1 MATPCDPLA
10 TAMKIRITR
19 KAWGE
24 AVILR
29 DITLEIGPREAVA
42 LLGPSGIG
50 KSTLLRIVAGLDTGF
65 EGNVTDAGRIAM
77 AFQEPTLLPWR
88 SVRDNLTLTT
98 NCTPGEADALLQAVG
113 LPDAGARFPNTLS
126 LGQARRIS
134 LARAFAMRPD
144 TLLLDEPFASLDRE
158 AAARMLALLLDLLR
172 DHPARL
178 ILVTHDPM
186 EAARLA
192 TRVLTLGG
200 TPATVQRERYLDES
214 PADRDEAR
222 IMQLLTTL

>member
-1 MATPCDPLA
+1 MGTPRDPVA
-10 TAMKIRITR
+10 AAMRVEVAR

-29 DITLEIGPREAVA
+29 DIALEIGPRESVA

-50 KSTLLRIVAGLDTGF
+50 KSTLLRIIAGLDEGF
-65 EGNVTDAGRIAM
+65 EGRVTGAGRIAM

-98 NCTPGEADALLQAVG
+98 ECTTDEADTLLRAVG
-113 LPDAGARFPNTLS
+113 LPEAAPRFPNTLS
-126 LGQARRIS
+126 LGQARRVS

-144 TLLLDEPFASLDRE
+144 TLLLDEPFASLDRD
-158 AAARMLALLLDLLR
+158 AAGRMQALLLDLLCE
-172 DHPARL
+172 HPARL
-178 ILVTHDPM
+178 LLVTHDPM

-192 TRVLTLGG
+192 TRVLTLDG
-200 TPATVQRERYLDES
+200 TPATMHHERLFDDP
-214 PADRDEAR
+214 PATRSDAQIAHLAAE
-222 IMQLLTTL
+222 L

>member
-1 MATPCDPLA
+1 M
-10 TAMKIRITR
+10 RIEVAR

-29 DITLEIGPREAVA
+29 DIALEVGPREAVA

-50 KSTLLRIVAGLDTGF
+50 KSTLLRIIAGLDTDY
-65 EGNVTDAGRIAM
+65 EGHVTGAGRIAM

-88 SVRDNLTLTT
+88 SVRDNLTLTAK
-98 NCTPGEADALLQAVG
+98 CTPEEADALLLAVG
-113 LPDAGARFPNTLS
+113 LPEAGPRFPNTLS
-126 LGQARRIS
+126 LGQARRVS

-158 AAARMLALLLDLLR
+158 AAARMQSLLLDLLR

-178 ILVTHDPM
+178 LLVTHDPM

-192 TRVLTLGG
+192 TRALTLGG
-200 TPATVQRERYLDES
+200 IPATVQRESHLDDP
-214 PADRDEAR
+214 PANRSDAR
-222 IMQLLTTL
+222 ITQLAAEL

>member
-1 MATPCDPLA
+1 M
-10 TAMKIRITR
+10 RVEVTR

-29 DITLEIGPREAVA
+29 DVVLEIGPRESVA

-50 KSTLLRIVAGLDTGF
+50 KSTLLRIVAGLDEGF
-65 EGNVTDAGRIAM
+65 EGRTSGTGRIAM

-98 NCTPGEADALLQAVG
+98 RCTVVEADALLRAVG
-113 LPDAGARFPNTLS
+113 LPEAGPRFPNTLS
-126 LGQARRIS
+126 LGQARRVS

-158 AAARMLALLLDLLR
+158 SAGRMQALLLDLLR

-178 ILVTHDPM
+178 LLVTHDPM

-192 TRVLTLGG
+192 TRVVTLGG
-200 TPATVQRERYLDES
+200 TPASIRRERTLDDL
-214 PADRDEAR
+214 PGAR
-222 IMQLLTTL
+222 TETRIAHLAAEL

>member
-1 MATPCDPLA
+1 MRVA
-10 TAMKIRITR
+10 ITR

-29 DITLEIGPREAVA
+29 DIALEIGPQDAVA

-50 KSTLLRIVAGLDTGF
+50 KSTLLRIVAGLDTAW
-65 EGNVTDAGRIAM
+65 EGSVTGAGRIGM

-98 NCTPGEADALLQAVG
+98 ACSTAEADTLLRAVG
-113 LPDAGARFPNTLS
+113 LPDAGPRFPNTLS
-126 LGQARRIS
+126 LGQARRVS

-158 AAARMLALLLDLLR
+158 AAARMQALLLDLLR

-178 ILVTHDPM
+178 LIVTHDPM

-192 TRVLTLGG
+192 TRIITLGG
-200 TPATVQRERYLDES
+200 SPATLRGDRSLDDL
-214 PADRDEAR
+214 PADRSEERIAR
-222 IMQLLTTL
+222 IAATA